1 MLKLGDFGSA
11 HFIEMESTM
20 DASAVPA
27 YGSKG
32 VTMLYAAPE
41 THTGGFQVIYDV
53 IRTGILHLLHNLYSF
68 MKP

>member
-20 DASAVPA
+20 DGGAVPA

-41 THTGGFQVIYDV
+41 THTGG
-53 IRTGILHLLHNLYSF
+53 ILFLTFTVTALLVREISKLSDIQ
-68 MKP
+68 